1 MFLSFAKRLYFG
13 LLSVLNKLLFFG
25 RARYCPI
32 CRSHV
37 RHFLP
42 WGVHRRPDALCPVCY
57 SLERHRATWLWFQRH
72 SDLWD
77 CTPRRMLHVAPEI
90 AIERQLRRI
99 PELQYLTADLS
110 SPTAMVKM
118 DITDIQYPDAS
129 FDVIFCSHVLE
140 HVPEDR
146 KAMRELRRV
155 LRPGGWAS
163 ARRRNIRASFG
174 DRPPRTQANLRAV
187 RPCPHLWDGYF
198 HATGRGRILRPVSA
212 RARAVRAVG
221 D

>member
-1 MFLSFAKRLYFG
+1 
-13 LLSVLNKLLFFG
+13 
-25 RARYCPI
+25 
-32 CRSHV
+32 
-37 RHFLP
+37 
-42 WGVHRRPDALCPVCY
+42 
-57 SLERHRATWLWFQRH
+57 
-72 SDLWD
+72 
-77 CTPRRMLHVAPEI
+77 MLHVAPEI

-155 LRPGGWAS
+155 LRPGGWALLEVPVRGEETFEHPSVTDPQERKRIYGQFDHVRIYGTDISMRLEEAGFSVQCLRVRELFEQSEIEKMRLKPNGYLFVCS
-163 ARRRNIRASFG
+163 A
-174 DRPPRTQANLRAV
+174 
-187 RPCPHLWDGYF
+187 
-198 HATGRGRILRPVSA
+198 
-212 RARAVRAVG
+212 
-221 D
+221 